1 MAIILYGFIKISN
14 TPSDAIVLVSFAYV
28 LDRCTST
35 KALTSKRHRQAG
47 WLPRQVGR
55 QSGRQA
61 DGKYALLIQIIYVP
75 PTLKSIHG

>member
-1 MAIILYGFIKISN
+1 MAIILYGFIRISN

-28 LDRCTST
+28 LDICTSSSV
-35 KALTSKRHRQAG
+35 LTSNGIGRLAAKASRHAG
-47 WLPRQVGR
+47 K
-55 QSGRQA
+55 QA